1 MRFLLSGT
9 SSSPIV
15 FFDLSANFLHIAGV
29 SAMTDAALFYEKLST
44 WLKHHAVHIR
54 PGTELMLSLHFL
66 NSASIRALY
75 AFLREIAEQR
85 WPLHIVIMHQEQ
97 SDNSD
102 VVEVLTEACKLLGL
116 SWEVRKKS

>member
-1 MRFLLSGT
+1 
-9 SSSPIV
+9 
-15 FFDLSANFLHIAGV
+15 
-29 SAMTDAALFYEKLST
+29 MTDAPLFYEKLST
-44 WLKHHAVHIR
+44 WLKDHAVHIR

-116 SWEVRKKS
+116 SWEVRRKS